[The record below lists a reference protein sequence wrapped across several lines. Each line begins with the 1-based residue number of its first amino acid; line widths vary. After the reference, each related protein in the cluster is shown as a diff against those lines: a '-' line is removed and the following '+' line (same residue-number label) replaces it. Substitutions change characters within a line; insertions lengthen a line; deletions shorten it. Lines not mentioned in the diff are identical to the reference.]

1 VTAKIFL
8 KLIVAVMA
16 VLAISL
22 ISVDLMASRVARN
35 SYVKTMA
42 RELEEKCRMIATED
56 LRTPDAAR
64 VRQLALAAGGRITV
78 IDPAGEVIAD
88 SENDPDKMD
97 NHLDRPE
104 VRSAL
109 AGGVGET
116 RRRSDT
122 MGVDFLY
129 VAIKAPVGA
138 VRLAMPMSQI
148 ESQVDAI
155 RSQMLAATALAFL
168 PAVLIAAWFARY
180 ASTKLGSI
188 IDYAAQLA
196 QGNFSARLTRLGPD
210 ELGVLS
216 GKLNE
221 TGEKLQAMF
230 HQLQQEQ
237 VELEKLERIR
247 KDFVINVSHE
257 LRTPLASIQGYAET
271 LLDGAIHDQQNNE
284 RFLTI
289 IRQNAERLA
298 RLTSDLLT
306 LSRIEM
312 RQTTF
317 QFASYRV
324 SVLLRDCVDS
334 LQPLAERKNVVL
346 RLLPVPPDIEVFCD
360 AEAVHQI
367 LSNLID
373 NAIKYTPEQGS
384 VTLYAQRQPRA
395 SGPPMV
401 EISVRDS
408 GVGIPQ
414 EDIPRLF
421 ERFYRV
427 DKARSRELGGTGLGL
442 AIVKHLTHAHG
453 GEVRVDSI
461 INQGST
467 FTFSLPEQDLGFT
480 EEHPVQ
486 SELIVS

>member
-1 VTAKIFL
+1 MTARIFL

-22 ISVDLMASRVARN
+22 VAVDLMASRVAR
-35 SYVKTMA
+35 STYVATMA

-56 LRTPDAAR
+56 LRSPDQGR
-64 VRQLALAAGGRITV
+64 IHQLALAAGGRITV
-78 IDPAGEVIAD
+78 IDSSGRVIAD
-88 SENDPDKMD
+88 SENDPSQMD
-97 NHLDRPE
+97 NHLERPE
-104 VRSAL
+104 VRTAL
-109 AGGVGET
+109 EGGVGET
-116 RRRSDT
+116 RRRSPT

-129 VAIKAPVGA
+129 IAIKVPAGA
-138 VRLAMPMSQI
+138 LRLAMPMSQI
-148 ESQVDAI
+148 ETQVDAI
-155 RSQMLAATALAFL
+155 RGQMLAATALAFL
-168 PAVLIAAWFARY
+168 PAVLIAALFARY

-188 IDYAAQLA
+188 IEYAAQLA

-216 GKLNE
+216 SKLNE

-230 HQLQQEQ
+230 QQLQEEQ

-271 LLDGAIHDQQNNE
+271 LLDGALHDEENNE

-298 RLTSDLLT
+298 RLTADLLT

-324 SVLLRDCVDS
+324 SSLLRDCVDS
-334 LQPLAERKNVVL
+334 LQPLAQRKSVIL
-346 RLLPVPPDIEVFCD
+346 RLIPPPNDLEVFCD
-360 AEAVHQI
+360 SEAVHQI

-373 NAIKYTPEQGS
+373 NAIKYTPEEGS
-384 VTLYAQRQPRA
+384 VTLSAQRSA
-395 SGPPMV
+395 AGSGPPMI

-408 GVGIPQ
+408 GVGIPT

-442 AIVKHLTHAHG
+442 AIVKHLTLAQG

-467 FTFSLPEQDLGFT
+467 FTFALPENDLGYT
-480 EEHPVQ
+480 EERPVQ
-486 SELIVS
+486 SELMVS